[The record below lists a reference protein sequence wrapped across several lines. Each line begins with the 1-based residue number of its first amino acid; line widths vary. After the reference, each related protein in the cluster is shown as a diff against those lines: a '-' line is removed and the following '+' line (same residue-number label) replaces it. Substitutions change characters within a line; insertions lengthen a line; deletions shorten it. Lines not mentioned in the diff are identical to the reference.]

1 MLTEF
6 HDIFVRTGMGSFEV
20 SLWIYFSEILTGDA
34 IDVINALSYSVVVKR
49 RQVHVG
55 VKLGMQ
61 NND

>member
-1 MLTEF
+1 
-6 HDIFVRTGMGSFEV
+6 MGSFEV
-20 SLWIYFSEILTGDA
+20 SLWIYFSEILTRDA

-61 NND
+61 DND